1 MTFVATFFAILFH
14 ALSYAIFLRVIM
26 SWLTVSPGNPF
37 VNFIHQITDPILS
50 PLRRLIP
57 PIGGTIDISPMVAI
71 ILLQIAA
78 TYASSLG

>member
-14 ALSYAIFLRVIM
+14 ALSYAILLRVIM
-26 SWLTVSPGNPF
+26 SWLAVSPGNPF

-57 PIGGTIDISPMVAI
+57 PIGGTIDISPIIAI
-71 ILLQIAA
+71 PLLQIAA
-78 TYASSLG
+78 AYAGSLG